1 MLGRCALGDDEA
13 GKKRI
18 DDAPCPGK
26 YVFGDALVMV
36 ELLDMLCMVAQS
48 RCPGFGLNEV
58 KPRFGVVQ
66 MHVPDGRCGTSDGV
80 VPSLAGDRGSVYF
93 LKCKRK
99 NALLDVCHG
108 IEVTIECHGCFAEFL
123 GYFSYGELVDAFA
136 IGYFEPF
143 G

>member
-1 MLGRCALGDDEA
+1 
-13 GKKRI
+13 
-18 DDAPCPGK
+18 
-26 YVFGDALVMV
+26 
-36 ELLDMLCMVAQS
+36 
-48 RCPGFGLNEV
+48 
-58 KPRFGVVQ
+58 
-66 MHVPDGRCGTSDGV
+66 MHVPDGRCGASDGV

-93 LKCKRK
+93 LERKRK

-143 G
+143 GQNRGLRKRIACGRVGFVRHEILGSRWGSSHFAAKHMLSALPHVG